1 MASGMDLYTGLAQFS
16 SDMYGQVVMAQTMD
30 QQNVLMSPLSV
41 YVALLMTLAGT
52 GGQTRLELQQSM
64 RLPPELEGAPLH
76 DMFGSALRKISSES
90 KYVTASLA
98 NRLFVLQN
106 MNIRDEFEDILNKS
120 YSAETEVL
128 VDYADMEAKRQRI
141 NQWVSEQ
148 TNSKIPELLSA
159 GALQEKSIMT
169 IVNTVYFKGLWKLQ
183 FDKQMTSNGL
193 FHRIDGSAV
202 EVPMMKAR
210 NYFPYQDLPELQAVA
225 VKLPFRDTAWELLVV
240 LPNQKDG
247 LSNLMAHFRNTDTM
261 GTILAKPFVQVKLP
275 LSLPRFKLSET
286 HQLDMKTLLQSM
298 GVQSI
303 FDATADFSNLSDDQN
318 IYVSDLV
325 HKAVIEVDEQG
336 AEAAAGSGVIIGL
349 ASSFDR
355 MEFHVDHPFMMALV
369 YNSTIP
375 AFIGHVFEPEV

>member
-169 IVNTVYFKGLWKLQ
+169 IVNTVYFKGKHHHCSHMFMFFKGLWKLQ

-225 VKLPFRDTAWELLVV
+225 VKLPFRDTA
-240 LPNQKDG
+240 
-247 LSNLMAHFRNTDTM
+247 
-261 GTILAKPFVQVKLP
+261 
-275 LSLPRFKLSET
+275 
-286 HQLDMKTLLQSM
+286 
-298 GVQSI
+298 
-303 FDATADFSNLSDDQN
+303 
-318 IYVSDLV
+318 
-325 HKAVIEVDEQG
+325 
-336 AEAAAGSGVIIGL
+336 
-349 ASSFDR
+349 
-355 MEFHVDHPFMMALV
+355 
-369 YNSTIP
+369 
-375 AFIGHVFEPEV
+375 